1 MIYFCRSFNI
11 SKTLYEELHY
21 PKHYFELLPDSKIR
35 NLWGSML
42 QDALFEDAAC

>member
-21 PKHYFELLPDSKIR
+21 PKHYFELLQIR
-35 NLWGSML
+35 NLWSSML